1 MMALASRRGPYV
13 AAVAIANHN
22 ARVSWALLARGEAY
36 RRPAA
41 AGSGR
46 LRITM
51 IGGGAK
57 NPA

>member
-22 ARVSWALLARGEAY
+22 ARVSWALLARGEAS
-36 RRPAA
+36 RRAAA

-46 LRITM
+46 LRMTM
-51 IGGGAK
+51 IGGSAK
-57 NPA
+57 KPA

>member
-1 MMALASRRGPYV
+1 MALASRRGPYV
-13 AAVAIANHN
+13 AAVAIANHHS
-22 ARVSWALLARGEAY
+22 RVTWALLARGEAY
-36 RRPAA
+36 RRAAA

-46 LRITM
+46 LRMTM